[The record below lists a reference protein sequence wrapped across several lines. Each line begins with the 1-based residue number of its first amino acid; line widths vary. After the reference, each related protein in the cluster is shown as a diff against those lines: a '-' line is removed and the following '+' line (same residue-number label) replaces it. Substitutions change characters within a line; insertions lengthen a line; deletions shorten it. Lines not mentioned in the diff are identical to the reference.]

1 MAIEGNGVID
11 IVDAEGVFGE
21 ARNIRAEQ
29 PAAGCEHKAM
39 ILKGLSF
46 SRGVNDLYGAVLRIN
61 RFDTT
66 LHVGDID
73 GVKYILQ
80 RRRQGLGIRLVK
92 PWADDKRRFRGYQRD
107 FKLFGR
113 DAFDIAQT
121 GCGKCS
127 VHAGETGA
135 YNHKSHN
142 VYSVSWGLRATVA
155 APNGRRLTA
164 RGLLK

>member
-1 MAIEGNGVID
+1 
-11 IVDAEGVFGE
+11 
-21 ARNIRAEQ
+21 
-29 PAAGCEHKAM
+29 M

-46 SRGVNDLYGAVLRIN
+46 TLGVDDLYGAGLRIN
-61 RFDTT
+61 RLNTT

-80 RRRQGLGIRLVK
+80 RRRQSLGARLVK

-121 GCGKCS
+121 GCGKCG

-142 VYSVSWGLRATVA
+142 VYSVSCGFEGRAPSLPLRMGDDRWRAGWCDVA
-155 APNGRRLTA
+155 QAVTKASMSALTISA
-164 RGLLK
+164 WVVHSPCGSFS